1 MTDTKYVHEEL
12 ERWINERISQEL
24 GVCERLVAMAQGAVE
39 EEVALTKD
47 WKIEGIDLIVNPNRL
62 LVAPPEPPPEPTIVP
77 VDHRELNVPQ
87 MAGLEA
93 ALKFV
98 ASAEGLMKPGFTPTV
113 LTTFGLQDLLMR
125 MAASDTDLPEYWQQ
139 GPFETNFDEVVRALD
154 ADDTGFVTIET
165 VLGYFKDPPAL

>member
-62 LVAPPEPPPEPTIVP
+62 LSRPRNHPEPTIVP

-93 ALKFV
+93 TLKFV
-98 ASAEGLMKPGFTPTV
+98 ASAEGSKPGFTPTV

-125 MAASDTDLPEYWQQ
+125 MAASDMTSLSTGNKAHSKQLRRGGACSGRRRQ
-139 GPFETNFDEVVRALD
+139 AL
-154 ADDTGFVTIET
+154 
-165 VLGYFKDPPAL
+165 

>member
-1 MTDTKYVHEEL
+1 
-12 ERWINERISQEL
+12 
-24 GVCERLVAMAQGAVE
+24 
-39 EEVALTKD
+39 
-47 WKIEGIDLIVNPNRL
+47 
-62 LVAPPEPPPEPTIVP
+62 
-77 VDHRELNVPQ
+77 
-87 MAGLEA
+87 
-93 ALKFV
+93 
-98 ASAEGLMKPGFTPTV
+98 MKPGFTPTV